1 MPFGSQAQNRWELG
15 IFGGIS
21 NYMGDL
27 APDPLFKESHPAV
40 GLALKRN
47 SNPYF
52 SYTLSL
58 NYGTISGNDSNS
70 VTLAPRGLK
79 FESVIVELS
88 TQVEFNFFKFGTPE
102 VFGAK
107 RFSPYVFTGLSFF
120 HFDPTVTYNGKL
132 YHLQTE
138 RTEGQGIVK
147 NAPDQYKLY
156 QFSIPIGGGL
166 KFNLSDKFNLMLLA
180 GYRATFT
187 SYLDDVGG
195 LYPDKA
201 LLVAS
206 KGGDLSAFFSDPTH
220 IGETGGQR
228 GNRDKLDWYMFYGI
242 TLSYIIPG
250 PICPKF

>member
-1 MPFGSQAQNRWELG
+1 MIAQSRWELG
-15 IFGGIS
+15 VFGGIS

-27 APDPLFKESHPAV
+27 APDPVLSESHPAV
-40 GLALKRN
+40 GIALKRN

-52 SYTLSL
+52 SYTLNL

-70 VTLAPRGLK
+70 KTLAPRGLK
-79 FESVIVELS
+79 FESNIIELS
-88 TQVEFNFFKFGTPE
+88 TQIEFNLFKFGTID
-102 VFGAK
+102 VFQAK

-132 YHLQTE
+132 YHLQLET
-138 RTEGQGIVK
+138 TEGQGIVK
-147 NAPDQYKLY
+147 GAPGEYKLN

-166 KFNLSDKFNLMLLA
+166 KFNLSQRFNLLVLA

-201 LLVAS
+201 QLVSS
-206 KGGDLSAFFSDPTH
+206 KGGDLSAYFSDPTH
-220 IGETGGQR
+220 VGVTGGQR
-228 GNRDKLDWYMFYGI
+228 GNPDKLDWYMFYGI